1 MGEVIWGPGG
11 TSEEAVASL
20 HARWRSP
27 RPGAGPLLMAPTRA
41 AFERARARI
50 TQPLDGVD
58 VIIATSGS
66 TDGTGRLVGL
76 SRDAIEASGRA
87 TASRTAG
94 PGQWL
99 TSLPV
104 HGIAGFQVVAR
115 SVLAGTVPVVHES
128 GAGFDRALFEA
139 CLARLEPARPHYLSL
154 VPTQLHRIVAEEP
167 GLLAGFAAVLVGGA
181 PLPDHLAR
189 RAADAGV
196 RLVATYGS
204 TETAG
209 GCVYDGVPLDGVRVR
224 IVAGTVQVGG
234 ATLATRYLDTP
245 DQPFV
250 TDADGRWLRTHDAA
264 RWDDGRLRVLGR
276 TDDVL
281 ISGGANVNP
290 HEVESALAVLAGQ
303 WVVVG
308 VPDAEWGQRVVAV
321 GTGDADL
328 AAVRAA
334 TAHLAPP
341 SRPRAVVH
349 VDALPLRPTGKVDRL
364 ATGRLARSKVESRQT
379 SEVKYPPG

>member
-1 MGEVIWGPGG
+1 MAEVIWGPGG
-11 TSEEAVASL
+11 TSAAAVAAL
-20 HARWRSP
+20 HDRWRSR
-27 RPGAGPLLMAPTRA
+27 RPGDGALLMAPTRA
-41 AFERARARI
+41 AFEQARARI
-50 TQPLDGVD
+50 TQPLDDVD

-76 SRDAIEASGRA
+76 SADAIEASAHA

-94 PGQWL
+94 PGQWI

-104 HGIAGFQVVAR
+104 HGIAGFQVVTR
-115 SVLAGTVPVVHES
+115 SVLAGTVPVVHAPA
-128 GAGFDRALFEA
+128 AGFDRALFEA
-139 CLARLEPARPHYLSL
+139 CLARLEPGRPHYLSL
-154 VPTQLHRIVAEEP
+154 VPTQLHRIVAEHP
-167 GLLAGFAAVLVGGA
+167 RLLATFAAVLVGGA
-181 PLPDHLAR
+181 PLPDSLAR

-224 IVAGTVQVGG
+224 IVDGTVQVGG

-245 DQPFV
+245 DQPFEV
-250 TDADGRWLRTHDAA
+250 DAAGRWLRTHDAA
-264 RWDDGRLRVLGR
+264 AWVDGRLRVWGR

-290 HEVESALAVLAGQ
+290 HEVEAALAVLTGQ

-308 VPDAEWGQRVVAV
+308 VPDPEWGQRVVAV

-328 AAVRAA
+328 AAVQAA
-334 TAHLAPP
+334 TAHLSAP
-341 SRPRAVVH
+341 SRPKAVVH
-349 VDALPLRPTGKVDRL
+349 VDALPLRPTGKVDRR
-364 ATGRLARSKVESRQT
+364 ATGSLARGRGGFGTTERS
-379 SEVKYPPG
+379 